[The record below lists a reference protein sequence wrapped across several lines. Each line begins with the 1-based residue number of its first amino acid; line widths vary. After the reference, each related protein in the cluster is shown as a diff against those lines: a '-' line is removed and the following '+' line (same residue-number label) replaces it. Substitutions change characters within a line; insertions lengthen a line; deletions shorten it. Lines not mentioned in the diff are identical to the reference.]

1 MPTEVN
7 RKHLKEFKP
16 KGLFGGKPFSVE
28 IVMNTNVI
36 YPTLKNFFQLKVDN
50 TKVSQVIT
58 SCRLSLVRS
67 VTGGLGLKEHITVE
81 NEEIA
86 NATYGG
92 GPNNQVF

>member
-36 YPTLKNFFQLKVDN
+36 YPTLKNFF
-50 TKVSQVIT
+50 
-58 SCRLSLVRS
+58 
-67 VTGGLGLKEHITVE
+67 
-81 NEEIA
+81 
-86 NATYGG
+86 
-92 GPNNQVF
+92 